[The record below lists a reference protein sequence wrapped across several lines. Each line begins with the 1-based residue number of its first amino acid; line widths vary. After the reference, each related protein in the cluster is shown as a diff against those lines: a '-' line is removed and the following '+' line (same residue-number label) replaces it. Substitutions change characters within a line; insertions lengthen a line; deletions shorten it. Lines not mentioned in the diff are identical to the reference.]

1 MTKKE
6 ELYYLLNAFKNGKYD
21 VITFCDVFDSVFYP
35 DVPVDELSAFE
46 LKKFE
51 DLAKIVV
58 RFSQYEE
65 DHKLCPNAYFTEEE
79 VNAAIDIAYFALIE
93 EQAKF

>member
-1 MTKKE
+1 LTKKE
-6 ELYYLLNAFKNGKYD
+6 ELYYLLKAFKRGEYD
-21 VITFCDVFDSVFYP
+21 VILFCDVFEDIFYP

-46 LKKFE
+46 LEKFK

-65 DHKLCPNAYFTEEE
+65 DHKLCPNAFRTVEE
-79 VNAAIDIAYFALIE
+79 VNAAIDIAYSALVE
-93 EQAKF
+93 DGTEL